1 MLMTALFAMVLSA
14 PPQQRSLEDVHRD
27 YEASVHCAAVMELA
41 AGHRDG
47 EALGEDVLVR
57 RYRAAQ
63 EKLRGLAHRF
73 GPQLRLSDDVIKTD
87 ITDARRTLNEPIVQ
101 ALRAQ
106 DMAGYTRA
114 TGELDRQAD
123 HCESEL
129 TRLDRI

>member
-1 MLMTALFAMVLSA
+1 M
-14 PPQQRSLEDVHRD
+14 RSPSHRRGGARGVRVD
-27 YEASVHCAAVMELA
+27 ELA
-41 AGHRDG
+41 EPARLTH
-47 EALGEDVLVR
+47 
-57 RYRAAQ
+57 
-63 EKLRGLAHRF
+63 RGLAHRF